1 MVIYNR
7 QSYHDPNIKEIYD
20 NGGTMKGYGMKFPQI
35 KNTTDNSIKDQ
46 IKNSALNA
54 GVDVGNRFLGEVMP
68 LKSTIGIALRGRKR
82 PHEFKVGEIVYM
94 TPTGWREIYSTM
106 YNLRESLPMLYREIK
121 SDLFDYEYKVI
132 GKRYDREGN
141 ILYQLECLDDANLNG
156 VEVTDDG
163 ITNNGSTMS
172 WLLRKTKLTSQFI
185 KDIDN
190 LEAVEKTSMFSIRGK
205 QSKTVY
211 FSGTA
216 TECAR
221 FFSENCEP
229 IK

>member
-7 QSYHDPNIKEIYD
+7 QSYHDPNVKEVYD
-20 NGGTMKGYGMKFPQI
+20 NGGTIKGYGLKVPSREKDGSF
-35 KNTTDNSIKDQ
+35 KGGLTKSILETGD
-46 IKNSALNA
+46 SVA
-54 GVDVGNRFLGEVMP
+54 NRFGGEIAP
-68 LKSTIGIALRGRKR
+68 FKSNLGIALRGRKR
-82 PHEFKVGEIVYM
+82 PHEFRIGEIVYM

-163 ITNNGSTMS
+163 ITNNDSMMT

-190 LEAVEKTSMFSIRGK
+190 LEAIEKTSMFSIRGK
-205 QSKTVY
+205 NSGTVY

-216 TECAR
+216 SECAR

-229 IK
+229 V